1 MDTHIVVTEF
11 GWTNLRGEV
20 IDGARQGVDRPGAPR
35 IPTRARDGSQRN
47 AFGVS
52 EPNAET
58 SGEGNSRMHS
68 NAAVVD
74 SDIYRDIFSTS
85 AMREAWSDRSRIQYY
100 LDFEKALV

>member
-1 MDTHIVVTEF
+1 
-11 GWTNLRGEV
+11 
-20 IDGARQGVDRPGAPR
+20 
-35 IPTRARDGSQRN
+35 
-47 AFGVS
+47 
-52 EPNAET
+52 
-58 SGEGNSRMHS
+58 MHS